1 MRFGLK
7 TAVACGI
14 ILSGPAFGCRS
25 ESPETGRRP
34 STPPPPALPAALTR
48 AIAAADSAAL
58 ASLAV
63 GPGREIVEGS
73 CVICHSAAMIEM
85 QHKDSAGWAKTAG
98 QMRAWGAPVQQEQM
112 PALIGYL
119 TRHYGVRRN
128 PASPPA
134 KGSR

>member
-1 MRFGLK
+1 MRFGLE

-14 ILSGPAFGCRS
+14 LLSGLAFGCRS
-25 ESPETGRRP
+25 ELPETGRRSP
-34 STPPPPALPAALTR
+34 APPPPAPSPALSQ

-58 ASLAV
+58 ANLAA

-85 QHKDSAGWAKTAG
+85 QHKDSAGWAKTVG

-119 TRHYGVRRN
+119 RKHYGVTRR
-128 PASPPA
+128 
-134 KGSR
+134 